1 MLILRGDP
9 KASPPLTLPLLTCG
23 LLTLGSDNRQP
34 VTTTDKMQENRTDW
48 FMFGIA
54 AVLALFGA
62 MMVYSASAMFALK
75 ETESGSQYTYFYKQ
89 IAFTLGGLAAM
100 FVVSKVDYHIL
111 QKPWVVYSVCG
122 VTVVLLLTVFGFPA
136 TNGAQ
141 RWIRFSGFS
150 FQPSEL
156 AKLALPIFLAY
167 YLTQKEEVVGDL
179 KETVLPCLAGVGIL
193 GGLVFLEK
201 DLGTTIVLCAIFS
214 AVYFAAGARLVHI
227 ATVAAGMVLIGAGA
241 IFFAP
246 WRVARLMAFMDPYKY
261 AADEGYQVVQSLYA
275 IGSGGV
281 FGEGFAKGHQKLF
294 YLPYPYSDFIFSV
307 VGEELGLVGTLAVV
321 VAFGLLL
328 WRGAR
333 AAVLAPDRFGNLLA
347 IGIITGIIVQALFNI
362 SVVTSI
368 LPAKGI
374 PLPFISY
381 GGSSVVVALI
391 GVGILL
397 NISKFATGREYREEA
412 PRKRV
417 TRRRERMA

>member
-1 MLILRGDP
+1 MKD
-9 KASPPLTLPLLTCG
+9 
-23 LLTLGSDNRQP
+23 
-34 VTTTDKMQENRTDW
+34 ENRIDW

-54 AVLALFGA
+54 AALALFGA

-75 ETESGSQYTYFYKQ
+75 ETDSTSQFTYFYKQ
-89 IAFTLGGLAAM
+89 IAFTVAGLAGM
-100 FVVSKVDYHIL
+100 FLLSKIDYHIY
-111 QKPWVVYSVCG
+111 QKPWVVYSIFA
-122 VTVVLLLTVFGFPA
+122 VTVVLLLAVFGFPA
-136 TNGAQ
+136 INGAR

-156 AKLALPIFLAY
+156 AKLSLPIFLAY
-167 YLTQKEEVVGDL
+167 YLTKKEDVVGDL
-179 KETVLPCLAGVGIL
+179 KEAVLPCVLALAVL

-214 AVYFAAGARLVHI
+214 VVYFSAGARLVHI
-227 ATVAAGMVLIGAGA
+227 GAVAGVLVAIGVGA

-246 WRVARLMAFMDPYKY
+246 WRIARMMAFIDPFQY
-261 AADEGYQVVQSLYA
+261 ADDEGYQVVQSLYA
-275 IGSGGV
+275 IGSGGI
-281 FGEGFAKGHQKLF
+281 FGEGFAQGHQKLF

-321 VAFGLLL
+321 TAFALLL

-347 IGIITGIIVQALFNI
+347 IGIITGIILQALFNI

-381 GGSSVVVALI
+381 GGSSVLVTMI

-397 NISKFATGREYREEA
+397 NISKFSTADYREPT

-417 TRRRERMA
+417 SRNRRRMD